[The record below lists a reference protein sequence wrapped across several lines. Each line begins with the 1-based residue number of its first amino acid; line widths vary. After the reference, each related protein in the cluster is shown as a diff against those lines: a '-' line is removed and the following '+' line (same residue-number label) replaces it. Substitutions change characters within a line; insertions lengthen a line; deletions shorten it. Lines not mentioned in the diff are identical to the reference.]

1 MTEVGYRVSKER
13 LGGLDA
19 LRGAAAMLVLI
30 FHYEALLTF
39 VPPKGWPRADHL
51 WSQYGLMGVEL
62 FFVISGFV
70 ILMTLESSRSTTQFA
85 INRVAR
91 LYPAY
96 WLSVFVCAAYL
107 LYMKETSLKLAAINL
122 AMLQAFYTPY
132 NLVEP
137 YWSLAYE
144 LWFYAIMATIF
155 ALGLL
160 HRINVIAFA
169 WILLAVGLRALGS
182 HPHNL
187 VFEVLSFLQ
196 FGHLFIAGMMIYML
210 ATNQG
215 SLLSVINLL
224 ICIAYSLFGRHDWSS
239 IPYYGYFFANAVFIS
254 MVYLAATNRLP
265 RPPSFLVSIGVQSYS
280 LYLLHLPIGMMLT
293 RGAAKLG
300 LSPWI
305 AVAAAVPV
313 SLSAAWASRRFVEVP
328 GQRFFR
334 SFGSRF
340 LRADMPAR
348 QERTERQERRSSD
361 IAIRE

>member
-1 MTEVGYRVSKER
+1 VRKER
-13 LGGLDA
+13 LSGLDA
-19 LRGAAAMLVLI
+19 LRGAAALLVLI

-39 VPPKGWPRADHL
+39 IPPKGWPRADHL

-70 ILMTLESSRSTTQFA
+70 ILMTLESSRSVMQFA

-96 WLSVFVCAAYL
+96 WLSVFVCAAYF
-107 LYMKETSLKLAAINL
+107 LYMKETSLELAAANL
-122 AMLQAFYTPY
+122 TMLQAFYTPH
-132 NLVEP
+132 NLIEP

-160 HRINVIAFA
+160 HRIDVIAFA
-169 WILLAVGLRALGS
+169 WVLLAVGLRTFGV
-182 HPHNL
+182 HPQNL

-196 FGHLFIAGMMIYML
+196 FGHLFIAGMMIYKF
-210 ATNQG
+210 ATNRG
-215 SLLSVINLL
+215 SLLSAINLL
-224 ICIAYSLFGRHDWSS
+224 ICLAYSLFGRHDWSS
-239 IPYYGYFFANAVFIS
+239 IPYCGYFFANAIFVS

-265 RPPSFLVSIGVQSYS
+265 KPPSFLESIGAQSYS
-280 LYLLHLPIGMMLT
+280 LYLLHLPTGMMLA
-293 RGAAKLG
+293 RGAANLG

-305 AVAAAVPV
+305 AVAAAVPL
-313 SLSAAWASRRFVEVP
+313 SLSAAWASRRFVEIP

-334 SFGSRF
+334 SFTSR
-340 LRADMPAR
+340 
-348 QERTERQERRSSD
+348 
-361 IAIRE
+361 